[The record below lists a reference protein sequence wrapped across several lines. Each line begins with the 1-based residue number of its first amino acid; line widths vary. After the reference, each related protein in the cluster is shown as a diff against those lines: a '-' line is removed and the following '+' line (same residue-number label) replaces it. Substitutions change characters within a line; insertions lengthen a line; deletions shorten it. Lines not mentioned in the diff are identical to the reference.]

1 MRNAQKPD
9 HQSLKTIIG
18 WLKEGRFVVPDFQRE
33 FEWKPWAVR
42 DLMRSI
48 FLDYYIGSLLLWKGT
63 TPNIQALSC
72 EPVYGRDE
80 NGHPEYIVLDGQQR
94 LTAIHYAC
102 TGPDVPLRGRKNR
115 MFFFIR
121 VDKLMANEFDEAFDY
136 DWTHS
141 ATRLRGDRDEQF
153 SSHWFP
159 LTLMG
164 SDGFELPNWL
174 QGYEAWWKEL
184 AQSASDAHDDER
196 AEECLR
202 KAQDANE
209 FGKLVLATME
219 EYQITF
225 VELDRELELD
235 RVCDIFTQ
243 INSTGLDL
251 NTFDLIN
258 AMLRPKELQL
268 KDMFRKVEHQFAFMD
283 SSKANIYLLQ
293 IMSILKQAY
302 CSPKYLYYLVPG
314 SQKKVRN
321 PDRSLRTEVLIEDR
335 GQFEE
340 LWNTSVGALTDALAQ
355 ISHPQEFGVTSAAY
369 LPYQSILPVLAAL
382 QYRAS
387 ALEPGRRSDA
397 TRKIRHWYWAS
408 VFTNRYSGSVESRA
422 AQDFL
427 GVTAWFESDENRPSV
442 IDEAER
448 SLQTVDLGG
457 LRKKGDAVYNGVFN
471 LLVINGARDWATG
484 MIARPDDID
493 DHHIIPQSWG
503 RPIEAIGGAI
513 DTILN
518 RTPLSAETNRRYIND
533 RLPNQYLPEWV
544 ERDTEV
550 EVRRILSTHLIS
562 DYAFDVLLRKPFTPD
577 DFREFIAERQRSVLD
592 ALQRVVGNVLDLS
605 PPIRVVDE
613 AIEKI
618 ELRLREIIAET
629 LEQDPGRVPPH
640 LVQQFQERLNG
651 SGFASPP
658 GSSSPRGLSE
668 LLIFSDLRQLEEILT
683 HRTTWIEFQARFSN
697 KQDLKVKFSQLANL
711 RNVIRHSRPIDPSV
725 RLDGEAAVR
734 VVQFKAR
741 TFGALSARGG
751 ASYLAL

>member
-9 HQSLKTIIG
+9 HQSLRTIIG

-63 TPNIQALSC
+63 RPNIEALSC
-72 EPVYGRDE
+72 EPVYGRGED
-80 NGHPEYIVLDGQQR
+80 GHPEYIVLDGQQR

-102 TGPDVPLRGRKNR
+102 VGPDVPLRGRKNR
-115 MFFFIR
+115 TFLFIR
-121 VDKLMANEFDEAFDY
+121 VDKLMANEHDEAFGY
-136 DWTHS
+136 DWTRW
-141 ATRLRGDRDEQF
+141 ATRLQSDRDEQF
-153 SSHWFP
+153 RNHWFP

-174 QGYEAWWKEL
+174 QAYEAWWKQM
-184 AQSASDAHDDER
+184 AQSAADAGDEQE
-196 AEECLR
+196 AEECSR

-209 FGKLVLATME
+209 FGKIVLATME

-258 AMLRPKELQL
+258 AMLRPKGLQL
-268 KDMFRKVEHQFAFMD
+268 KDMFRKVEQRFIFMD

-321 PDRSLRTEVLIEDR
+321 PDRTLRTEVLVEDSE
-335 GQFEE
+335 QFQEM
-340 LWNTSVGALTDALAQ
+340 WNTSVDALADTLAQ

-427 GVTAWFESDENRPSV
+427 AVTAWFESDENEPSV
-442 IDEAER
+442 IGEAER
-448 SLQTVDLGG
+448 YLQTVDLTG

-533 RLPNQYLPEWV
+533 RLPNEYLPEWI

-550 EVRRILSTHLIS
+550 EVRRILRTHLIS
-562 DYAFDVLLRKPFTPD
+562 DYAFDVLLRRPFAPD
-577 DFREFIAERQRSVLD
+577 DFKEFIAERQRSVLD
-592 ALQRVVGNVLDLS
+592 ALQRVIGNVLDLS
-605 PPIRVVDE
+605 PPIRIINE
-613 AIEKI
+613 AIEEI
-618 ELRLREIIAET
+618 ELGLRKTIAET

-640 LVQQFQERLNG
+640 LIQQFEERLSD
-651 SGFASPP
+651 SGVSERPASDNP
-658 GSSSPRGLSE
+658 GRLTE
-668 LLIFSDLRQLEEILT
+668 LLAFSDLRQLEEIVM
-683 HRTTWIEFQARFSN
+683 HRSLWAEFQPRFSS
-697 KQDLKVKFSQLANL
+697 KEDLRVKFSQLANL
-711 RNVIRHSRPIDPSV
+711 RNAIRHSRPIDPAG
-725 RLDGEAAVR
+725 RLDGEAAIAW
-734 VVQFKAR
+734 FNAR
-741 TFGALSARGG
+741 LGALTP
-751 ASYLAL
+751 